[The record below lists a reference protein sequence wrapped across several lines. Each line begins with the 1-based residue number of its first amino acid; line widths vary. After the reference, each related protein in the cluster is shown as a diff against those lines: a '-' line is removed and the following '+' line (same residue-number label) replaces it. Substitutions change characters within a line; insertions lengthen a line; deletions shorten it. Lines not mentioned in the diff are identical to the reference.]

1 MFSFYWPI
9 GLLVISNVF
18 YHITAKSLPAQVDSF
33 FSMTITYLVGA
44 AISLA
49 LFFTIG
55 NGEPVSQQLAGINW
69 APFVLGLSVVG
80 LEVGAIF
87 MYKAG
92 WEVSVGN
99 IVQAIFVAIFVAI
112 ALLIVGVL
120 IYKEALTATKV
131 AGIAACLVGIFLL
144 NK

>member
-9 GLLVISNVF
+9 GLLVLSNVF
-18 YHITAKSLPAQVDSF
+18 YHITAKSLPVQVDSF
-33 FSMTITYLVGA
+33 FSMTVTYLVGA
-44 AISLA
+44 AVSLL
-49 LFFTIG
+49 LFFTLG
-55 NGEPVSQQLAGINW
+55 SGEPVSQQVAGLNW

-92 WEVSVGN
+92 WDPPVGN
-99 IVQAIFVAIFVAI
+99 IVQAIFVAI
-112 ALLIVGVL
+112 ALLVVGVL
-120 IYKEALTATKV
+120 IYKEALIGTKV

>member
-1 MFSFYWPI
+1 MD
-9 GLLVISNVF
+9 
-18 YHITAKSLPAQVDSF
+18 AF
-33 FSMTITYLVGA
+33 FSMAITYVVGA
-44 AISLA
+44 IVSIA
-49 LFFTIG
+49 LYLTIG
-55 NGEPVSQQLAGINW
+55 NGESISTQLASMNW

-87 MYKAG
+87 MYKVG

-99 IVQAIFVAIFVAI
+99 IVQAIFVAI

-131 AGIAACLVGIFLL
+131 AGIVACLVGIFLL

>member
-1 MFSFYWPI
+1 MFQFYWPI

-18 YHITAKSLPAQVDSF
+18 YHITAKSLPEEVNSF
-33 FSMTITYLVGA
+33 FSMAITYLVGA
-44 AISLA
+44 AVSFV
-49 LFFTIG
+49 LFLILGDGASFPRQM
-55 NGEPVSQQLAGINW
+55 EGINW

-80 LEVGAIF
+80 LEAGAIF

-99 IVQAIFVAIFVAI
+99 IVQAIFVAIV
-112 ALLIVGVL
+112 LLIVGVL

-131 AGIAACLVGIFLL
+131 AGIAVCLVGIYLL

>member
-9 GLLVISNVF
+9 GLLVLSNVF
-18 YHITAKSLPAQVDSF
+18 YHITAKSLPVQVDSF
-33 FSMTITYLVGA
+33 FSMTVTYLVGA
-44 AISLA
+44 AVSLL
-49 LFFTIG
+49 LFFTLG
-55 NGEPVSQQLAGINW
+55 SGEPVSQQVAGLNW
-69 APFVLGLSVVG
+69 APLVLGLSVVG

-92 WEVSVGN
+92 WEISVGN
-99 IVQAIFVAIFVAI
+99 IVQAIFVAI
-112 ALLIVGVL
+112 ALLVVGVL
-120 IYKEALTATKV
+120 IYKEALTGTKV

>member
-1 MFSFYWPI
+1 M
-9 GLLVISNVF
+9 LVISNVF

-44 AISLA
+44 AVSLV

-69 APFVLGLSVVG
+69 APVVLGLAVVG

-99 IVQAIFVAIFVAI
+99 IVQAIFVAI

-120 IYKEALTATKV
+120 VYKEALTVTKV

>member
-1 MFSFYWPI
+1 MFAYYWPI
-9 GLLVISNVF
+9 GLLVLSNVF
-18 YHITAKSLPAQVDSF
+18 YHITAKSLPAEVDSF
-33 FSMTITYLVGA
+33 FSMAITYLVGA
-44 AISLA
+44 AVSVI
-49 LFFTIG
+49 LFFTVG
-55 NGEPVSQQLAGINW
+55 NGGPVSQQLAGVNW
-69 APFVLGLSVVG
+69 TPFVLGLSVVG

-99 IVQAIFVAIFVAI
+99 IVQAIFVAI

-120 IYKEALTATKV
+120 VYKEALTATKV

>member
-1 MFSFYWPI
+1 MLSFYWPI
-9 GLLVISNVF
+9 GLLVLSNIF
-18 YHITAKSLPAQVDSF
+18 YHITAKSLPVQVDSF
-33 FSMTITYLVGA
+33 FSMTVTYLVGA
-44 AISLA
+44 AVSLL
-49 LFFTIG
+49 LFFTLG
-55 NGEPVSQQLAGINW
+55 SGEPVSQQVAGLNW

-99 IVQAIFVAIFVAI
+99 IVQAIFVAI
-112 ALLIVGVL
+112 ALLAVGVL
-120 IYKEALTATKV
+120 VYKEALTTTKI

>member
-1 MFSFYWPI
+1 MFHYYWPI

-18 YHITAKSLPAQVDSF
+18 YHITAKSLPEQVNSF
-33 FSMTITYLVGA
+33 FSMAITYLVGA
-44 AISLA
+44 AVSIV
-49 LFFTIG
+49 LFLILGDGTPLSRQM
-55 NGEPVSQQLAGINW
+55 EGINW

-80 LEVGAIF
+80 LEAGAIF

-99 IVQAIFVAIFVAI
+99 IMQAIFGAIV
-112 ALLIVGVL
+112 LLIVGVL

-131 AGIAACLVGIFLL
+131 AGIAVCLVGIYLL

>member
-9 GLLVISNVF
+9 GLLVLSNVF
-18 YHITAKSLPAQVDSF
+18 YHITAKSLPVQVDSF
-33 FSMTITYLVGA
+33 FSMTVTYLVGA
-44 AISLA
+44 AVSLL
-49 LFFTIG
+49 LFSTLSS
-55 NGEPVSQQLAGINW
+55 GEPVSQQVAGLNW

-92 WEVSVGN
+92 WEISVGN
-99 IVQAIFVAIFVAI
+99 IVQAIFVAI
-112 ALLIVGVL
+112 ALLVVGVL
-120 IYKEALTATKV
+120 IYKEALTGTKV

>member
-9 GLLVISNVF
+9 GLLVLSNVF
-18 YHITAKSLPAQVDSF
+18 YHITAKSLPVQVDSF
-33 FSMTITYLVGA
+33 VSMTVTYLVGA
-44 AISLA
+44 AVSLL
-49 LFFTIG
+49 LFFTLG
-55 NGEPVSQQLAGINW
+55 SGEPVSRQVAGLNW

-92 WEVSVGN
+92 WEISVGN
-99 IVQAIFVAIFVAI
+99 IVQAIFVAI
-112 ALLIVGVL
+112 ALLVVGVL
-120 IYKEALTATKV
+120 IYKEALTGTKV

>member
-1 MFSFYWPI
+1 MLSFYWPI
-9 GLLVISNVF
+9 GLLVLSNIF
-18 YHITAKSLPAQVDSF
+18 YHITAKSLPVQVDSF
-33 FSMTITYLVGA
+33 FSMTVTYLVGA
-44 AISLA
+44 AVSLL
-49 LFFTIG
+49 LFFTLG
-55 NGEPVSQQLAGINW
+55 SGEPVSQQVAGLNW

-92 WEVSVGN
+92 WEISVGN
-99 IVQAIFVAIFVAI
+99 IVQAIFVAI
-112 ALLIVGVL
+112 ALLVVGVL
-120 IYKEALTATKV
+120 IYKEALTGTKV

>member
-1 MFSFYWPI
+1 
-9 GLLVISNVF
+9 
-18 YHITAKSLPAQVDSF
+18 
-33 FSMTITYLVGA
+33 MTVTYLVGA
-44 AISLA
+44 AVSLL
-49 LFFTIG
+49 LFFTLG
-55 NGEPVSQQLAGINW
+55 SGEPVSQQVAGLNW

-92 WEVSVGN
+92 WEISVGN
-99 IVQAIFVAIFVAI
+99 IVQAIFVAI
-112 ALLIVGVL
+112 ALLVVGVL
-120 IYKEALTATKV
+120 IYKEALTGTKV

>member
-1 MFSFYWPI
+1 MLSFYRPI
-9 GLLVISNVF
+9 GLLVLSNIF
-18 YHITAKSLPAQVDSF
+18 YHITAKSLPVQVDSF
-33 FSMTITYLVGA
+33 FSMTVTYLVGA
-44 AISLA
+44 AVSLL
-49 LFFTIG
+49 LFFTLG
-55 NGEPVSQQLAGINW
+55 SGEPVSQQVAGLNW

-92 WEVSVGN
+92 WEISVGN
-99 IVQAIFVAIFVAI
+99 IVQAIFVAIV
-112 ALLIVGVL
+112 LLVVGVL
-120 IYKEALTATKV
+120 IYKEALTGTKV